1 MPSPELIALLERLA
15 AAEAQIAE
23 LKQVRRRRFLS
34 SGVLAAMLAVSI
46 VCVVRPVLPAE
57 SNVSSEQVFEA
68 PFSVVSHGSVIFQVK
83 DSEDGDQRQ
92 ALLFN
97 HRGDVAAAML
107 SSGEKGMVVVGDGA
121 TDATHSGGLKAALA
135 VDAEGSGTLEIR
147 DEQRKRIAIIQ
158 KSPKAQG
165 LAIYRPGTE
174 KVAMEALT
182 SADVAKFSV
191 RGTDD
196 EASGIVV
203 SHGASLLLN
212 DDAGH
217 GFASLKSG
225 DDDPEPEPG
234 APPSQ
239 DKGRGLFIY
248 NDKGEVSA
256 RSAVDKNGN
265 GFFAAT
271 GTDGSEGLLALKAQG
286 TGAELILTGPHKAI
300 GAELTAADAAGLY
313 LYSPSGVPFAELNSN
328 PHGGRFWL
336 GDTGGVG
343 MIEAGV
349 SDGGRGLLR
358 AGPRY
363 GGPIEMSGLPF
374 AILGKK

>member
-1 MPSPELIALLERLA
+1 MSSPELTVLLERLA
-15 AAEAQIAE
+15 AAEAHIAE
-23 LKQVRRRRFLS
+23 LKQGRGRRVVS
-34 SGVLAAMLAVSI
+34 SGVLAVILAVSI
-46 VCVVRPVLPAE
+46 VFVVRPVLPAE
-57 SNVSSEQVFEA
+57 TNMSSERVFEA

-83 DSEDGDQRQ
+83 DSADGAQRQ

-97 HRGDVAAAML
+97 HRGDVAAAMM
-107 SSGEKGMVVVGDGA
+107 SSDEKGMVVVGDGT
-121 TDATHSGGLKAALA
+121 TDPTHPGGLKAALA
-135 VDAEGSGTLEIR
+135 VDPNGSGTLEIR
-147 DEQRKRIAIIQ
+147 DDQRKNLASIRKGAN
-158 KSPKAQG
+158 SQG
-165 LAIYRPGTE
+165 LAIYRPGTG
-174 KVAMEALT
+174 KIAVDALT
-182 SADVAKFSV
+182 SDDVAKISV
-191 RGTDD
+191 RSADG
-196 EASGIVV
+196 EASGIAAT
-203 SHGASLLLN
+203 HGASLQLN
-212 DDAGH
+212 DDAGRT
-217 GFASLKSG
+217 FVAVKSG

-248 NDKGEVSA
+248 NDKAEVSV
-256 RSAVDKNGN
+256 RSLVDKNGN
-265 GFFAAT
+265 GYFAAI
-271 GTDGSEGLLALKAQG
+271 GTDGSEGLLGVKTQG

-349 SDGGRGLLR
+349 SDGGRGLVR